1 MARNAD
7 IRLYLVKRFP
17 RMSISSLLHVT
28 KSILRDV
35 KKINAIP
42 DVTLPRGFVV
52 TAPYSHLND
61 KHDASFVLRTPNKI
75 TSEIGDEE
83 FTIASVEA
91 FRDELMVM
99 CIDNT
104 AGINTFENMLLG
116 EDPNFRSVTGY
127 PVDVISEINVKL
139 YSCLVRR
146 HQNRGRRGCD
156 NDYFFDVENP
166 FSNQITHFTVSNI
179 TFIETEVHFK
189 ITSDDDKVNTILK
202 PDYHLT
208 VPILSDADPK
218 IDSKTYYMLF
228 RNEMEKIDSDWC
240 SPCYNHFVGALDRI
254 ITTVCT
260 EIASGNS
267 DGTVICHFGS
277 YRLIASYAIKGSNT
291 TASLLLVGLSEIIRS
306 IDFIDFNGLV
316 SGSILFGNKG
326 SYQIAP
332 DMLSFLSNDF
342 INPDHIP
349 QIRNW
354 INEID
359 FDCLYVP
366 TIKDFGSEL
375 FKETVRIV
383 PKGNMYD
390 VSIFNEN
397 GVIIDNGLFKAPVKE
412 PVTTE
417 VEEVPP
423 KVISFWKRLI
433 DKFY

>member
-35 KKINAIP
+35 KKINAVH

-61 KHDASFVLRTPNKI
+61 KHDASFVLRTPTKI

-91 FRDELMVM
+91 FRDELMAM

-116 EDPNFRSVTGY
+116 EDSNFKLVTEF
-127 PVDVISEINVKL
+127 PIDVIAEINVKL

-166 FSNQITHFTVSNI
+166 FSNQITNFTVSNI
-179 TFIETEVHFK
+179 TFIDTEVHFK
-189 ITSDDDKVNTILK
+189 LISDNDKVNTVLK
-202 PDYHLT
+202 SDYHLT

-218 IDSKTYYMLF
+218 VDSKTYYMLF
-228 RNEMEKIDSDWC
+228 RNEMEQIDLDWC
-240 SPCYNHFVGALDRI
+240 RPGRNRFVNALDRAI
-254 ITTVCT
+254 STVFT
-260 EIASGNS
+260 AVASGVQEEA
-267 DGTVICHFGS
+267 VICRFGS
-277 YRLIASYAIKGSNT
+277 YSLIMYFKRKGSET
-291 TASLLLVGLSEIIRS
+291 TASLLLEGFGETIKS
-306 IDFIDFNGLV
+306 IEFIDFNGLMTGGV
-316 SGSILFGNKG
+316 LFGNKDTIEVTDG
-326 SYQIAP
+326 IMDFLHNDYINNE
-332 DMLSFLSNDF
+332 LS
-342 INPDHIP
+342 IP
-349 QIRNW
+349 MYNW
-354 INEID
+354 IRDIN
-359 FDCLYVP
+359 FDKLFVP
-366 TIKDFGSEL
+366 TLKTFEIGGL
-375 FKETVRIV
+375 KETVAVTPKPGGYDIV
-383 PKGNMYD
+383 
-390 VSIFNEN
+390 VSNKN
-397 GVIIDNGLFKAPVKE
+397 GIVISNTLFKAPE
-412 PVTTE
+412 PLPVTTE
-417 VEEVPP
+417 DGKVPP